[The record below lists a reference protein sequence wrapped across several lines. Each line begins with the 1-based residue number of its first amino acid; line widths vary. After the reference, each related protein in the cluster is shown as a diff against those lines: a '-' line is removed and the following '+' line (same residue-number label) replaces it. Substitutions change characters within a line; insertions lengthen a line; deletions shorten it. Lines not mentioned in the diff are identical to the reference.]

1 MPDPTLHFIALDLQG
16 HLRGDH
22 FFEECGS
29 FPDGIQFWPP
39 GAPDSD
45 AADSHRVQ
53 DPIAGIIAGIR
64 KNVQRDFSEG

>member
-1 MPDPTLHFIALDLQG
+1 MPDPTLHFIALNLQI
-16 HLRGDH
+16 HLRSDY
-22 FFEECGS
+22 FLEECAS
-29 FPDGIQFWPP
+29 FPDGIQFRPP

-64 KNVQRDFSEG
+64 ANVQRDFSGG

>member
-1 MPDPTLHFIALDLQG
+1 MPDPTLHLIALDLQI
-16 HLRGDH
+16 HLRSEH

-29 FPDGIQFWPP
+29 FPDGIEFRPP

-45 AADSHRVQ
+45 VADSHQVQ

-64 KNVQRDFSEG
+64 TNVQRVFSEG